1 MKDILFLGDSR
12 LDCCELPIQIKA
24 LLKDASLVSFNCET
38 VIDIDGILDGKSIE
52 KRYPIKTGK
61 IAYKFISFLDNN
73 YIANVANNHSGDY
86 GRLGFEVTRKFLRKN
101 IVGGR
106 YTSFRIV
113 RIGELK
119 IACICATDYGD
130 RKYLNITDTKKI
142 ERIITKVKK
151 YVDRIIIQVHYGF
164 EYVSLPHIDDIERF
178 HNFIDKGADLIVGHH
193 PHVVLPIE
201 KYKNGFIAYSLGNFQ
216 FGTETRH
223 TNDDYGM
230 IVRYN
235 PIDNNVKHQI
245 VFIDDRHIPHV
256 ISNKEEE
263 FVRGII
269 EKRGEVIRKIDWLYH
284 LKWYRMAS
292 KIYLSSNFSSWIY
305 RINKYGI
312 KHFWLFL
319 KNCLSKQY
327 IKMYL
332 GLFLGGLFYVE
343 KSYGEMIKKNIK
355 GRKN

>member
-1 MKDILFLGDSR
+1 MRDILFLGDSR
-12 LDCCELPIQIKA
+12 LDCTELPTQIKT

-38 VIDIDGILDGKSIE
+38 VIDVGGILDEKPIE

-61 IAYKFISFLDNN
+61 TAYRFISFFDNN

-86 GRLGFEVTRKFLRKN
+86 GILGFGETRNFLRKN
-101 IVGGR
+101 MVGGR
-106 YTSFRIV
+106 YTSLRIV

-130 RKYLNITDTKKI
+130 GKCLNITDTKKI
-142 ERIITKVKK
+142 ERIITKVNK

-164 EYVSLPHIDDIERF
+164 EYVSLPHSNDIKRF
-178 HNFIDKGADLIVGHH
+178 HNFIDMGADLVVGHH

-235 PIDNNVKHQI
+235 PIDNDVEYQI
-245 VFIDDRHIPHV
+245 VFIDDKHIPHV
-256 ISNKEEE
+256 LSNKEEE
-263 FVRGII
+263 IVRKILD
-269 EKRGEVIRKIDWLYH
+269 KRGEAIRKIDRLYDI
-284 LKWYRMAS
+284 KWYRIAS

-312 KHFWLFL
+312 KHFWLCV
-319 KNCLSKQY
+319 KCCLSVQY

-332 GLFLGGLFYVE
+332 GLLLGGFFYVE
-343 KSYGEMIKKNIK
+343 KSYSEMIKKNIE
-355 GRKN
+355 RM